1 MWPCCCMQDPP
12 MLSRMAGKRQ
22 APLSLPPPQQ
32 SRMQLQV
39 DQRPAQPQYAE
50 LAQPAPAWQE
60 QQFARP
66 AAEASP
72 QYADSPDAFPQPS
85 PPSSWTGA
93 RQQSGPEPQQRMF
106 RQDPLRERRPDP
118 RRRDAPRYLS
128 GPAQTANPLASPSPA
143 PPQSLDSWLDTLDAP
158 QAVQKGQ

>member
-1 MWPCCCMQDPP
+1 

-32 SRMQLQV
+32 SRMQLQD

-50 LAQPAPAWQE
+50 LAQPASPWQE

-66 AAEASP
+66 AAETP
-72 QYADSPDAFPQPS
+72 PRYADSPDAFPQPG
-85 PPSSWTGA
+85 PPSSWMDA
-93 RQQSGPEPQQRMF
+93 RQQPGLDPQQRMF
-106 RQDPLRERRPDP
+106 RQDPIRERRPDP

-128 GPAQTANPLASPSPA
+128 GPAQTANGLAPPSPA

-158 QAVQKGQ
+158 QKGQ

>member
-1 MWPCCCMQDPP
+1 
-12 MLSRMAGKRQ
+12 MLSRMTSKRQ

-32 SRMQLQV
+32 SRMQLQA

-50 LAQPAPAWQE
+50 LAQPASAWQE

-66 AAEASP
+66 TAEAP
-72 QYADSPDAFPQPS
+72 LQYGDSPDAFSQPS
-85 PPSSWTGA
+85 PPSSWMDA
-93 RQQSGPEPQQRMF
+93 RQQSGPDPQQRMF
-106 RQDPLRERRPDP
+106 RQDPIRERRPDP

-128 GPAQTANPLASPSPA
+128 EPAQTANTLPSSSPA

-158 QAVQKGQ
+158 QAHGVQKGQ